1 MQPRRRFGIALTAL
15 AVAVACDRSPT
26 GLPLPPVPYLP
37 FTGPR
42 STVQQVELVPC
53 SDLPYDS
60 VTQVIGPSGGHI
72 SIGPH
77 TLRIPKGAL
86 GKSTVS
92 ITAVLPTGAGANIV
106 RFEPEGLRFKTSVS
120 LRMSYAN
127 CQPSPRS
134 KQVVYTDDGGKV
146 LEKPPSLDD
155 PPSQVITGEL
165 SHFSNYAVAW

>member
-1 MQPRRRFGIALTAL
+1 MKAVRPFVIALTAL
-15 AVAVACDRSPT
+15 AVGFACERSPVEPPE
-26 GLPLPPVPYLP
+26 PL
-37 FTGPR
+37 GPNLR
-42 STVQQVELVPC
+42 PSSTQIEPLPC

-60 VTQVIGPSGGHI
+60 VTQAIGPSGGHI

-92 ITAVLPTGAGANIV
+92 ITAVLPTGTGTNLV
-106 RFEPEGLRFKTSVS
+106 RFEPDGLGFRTSVY

-127 CQPSPRS
+127 CQQAQRS
-134 KQVVYTDDGGKV
+134 KLVAFMDNGKIV
-146 LEKPPSLDD
+146 EKRPSVDD
-155 PPSQVITGEL
+155 PASQGVTGEL

>member
-1 MQPRRRFGIALTAL
+1 MKLVQPSLLALGVL
-15 AVAVACDRSPT
+15 AVALACERSPIEPSE
-26 GLPLPPVPYLP
+26 PL
-37 FTGPR
+37 GPNLR
-42 STVQQVELVPC
+42 PSLTLRQVEPVPC

-60 VTQVIGPSGGHI
+60 VTQAIGPSGGQI

-92 ITAVLPTGAGANIV
+92 ITAVLLTGTGTNVV
-106 RFEPEGLRFKTSVS
+106 RLGPDGLRFRTAVY

-127 CQPSPRS
+127 CQEAPRS
-134 KQVVYTDDGGKV
+134 RLVAYMNNGKIV
-146 LEKPPSLDD
+146 EKPPSVDD
-155 PPSQVITGEL
+155 PVSQGVTAAL